1 MRVRSYR
8 WLAAFSILAA
18 LVLVPVACGGD
29 DDDEGSE
36 ASSSGTT
43 VTAAL
48 GSSDD
53 GEYTISL
60 DKESVPAGEVTFKIA
75 NEGELEHEF
84 EIVKTDV
91 AEGDL
96 PVEAEKAEVEA
107 EGGEEVDE
115 VEDLASGAEQD
126 LTVDLEAG
134 KYLLICN
141 LPGHYE
147 QGMVT
152 AFTVE

>member
-8 WLAAFSILAA
+8 WLVACSIIAA
-18 LVLVPVACGGD
+18 LALVPVACGG

-48 GSSDD
+48 GQSDA
-53 GEYTISL
+53 GEYTITL
-60 DKESVPAGEVTFKIA
+60 DNESVPAGEVTFQIA

-91 AEGDL
+91 AKGDL
-96 PVEAEKAEVEA
+96 PVEAGKADVEA

-115 VEDLASGAEQD
+115 VEDLASGAERE

-134 KYLLICN
+134 NYLLICN
-141 LPGHYE
+141 LPGHYD

>member
-48 GSSDD
+48 GQSDA
-53 GEYTISL
+53 GEYTITL
-60 DKESVPAGEVTFKIA
+60 DKESVPTGEVTFKIA

-96 PVEAEKAEVEA
+96 PVEAGKADVEA

>member
-1 MRVRSYR
+1 MRVVSYR

-29 DDDEGSE
+29 DDDEGSD

-48 GSSDD
+48 GQSDA

-60 DKESVPAGEVTFKIA
+60 DEESVPAGEVTFKIA

-84 EIVKTDV
+84 EVVKTDV

-96 PVEAEKAEVEA
+96 PVEEGQADVEA

-152 AFTVE
+152 TFTVE

>member
-1 MRVRSYR
+1 MRVVSYR
-8 WLAAFSILAA
+8 WLAAFSILTA

-29 DDDEGSE
+29 DDEGPE
-36 ASSSGTT
+36 ASSSAGTT

-48 GSSDD
+48 GQSDA
-53 GEYTISL
+53 GEYTITL

-84 EIVKTDV
+84 EIVQTDV

-96 PVEAEKAEVEA
+96 PVESGQADVEA
-107 EGGEEVDE
+107 EGGEEIDE

>member
-1 MRVRSYR
+1 MCVRSYR
-8 WLAAFSILAA
+8 WLAACSILAA
-18 LVLVPVACGGD
+18 LVFVPVACGGD
-29 DDDEGSE
+29 DDDDSSAEG
-36 ASSSGTT
+36 SSGTT

-84 EIVKTDV
+84 EIVKTEV

-96 PVEAEKAEVEA
+96 PVESEQADVEA

-115 VEDLASGAEQD
+115 VEDLASGDEQD
-126 LTVDLEAG
+126 LTVDLETG

-152 AFTVE
+152 SFTVE